1 MAGEGDDSPVK
12 AQGAADV
19 PVKLEDGVAKWIRDV
34 GAIVTILGVLVG
46 FGFTAYQLRM
56 KAKSDEES
64 ARLNQEAEVDKLALG
79 REQIKAQ
86 NTQHM
91 IDIQQ
96 QRYQLAAAE
105 KKDEHEALSTLI
117 NSMFAHANSEGDIVG
132 LFESVHR
139 DDESHEVITNA
150 LLARLENPRSKEEI
164 DLGFR
169 VLTAIG
175 PSAIDG
181 MVQVNSA
188 ARRSFN
194 GWITREF
201 LSRYAAKAKE
211 QFYPGGYQFL
221 PTLRDDVITEL
232 AAATSLDSRYIAAF
246 ISSDLPDLASA
257 ELEALKLKDQ
267 RMPIEMVEAV
277 INRSNEALDTVL
289 HSVPNRH
296 ETINLSYA
304 YLNYLVAYGKY
315 PPWVQLLAKCNT
327 CFVEDSPVGMDGSWL
342 GGVSDTEDA
351 VAINDDN
358 GSDSEARR
366 YTFVIDPG
374 LLDARQRK
382 THPKP

>member
-1 MAGEGDDSPVK
+1 MAGDGDDSPVK
-12 AQGAADV
+12 AQGADDV

-34 GAIVTILGVLVG
+34 GAIVTILGVLAG

-132 LFESVHR
+132 LFEYVHR

-188 ARRSFN
+188 ARR
-194 GWITREF
+194 
-201 LSRYAAKAKE
+201 
-211 QFYPGGYQFL
+211 
-221 PTLRDDVITEL
+221 
-232 AAATSLDSRYIAAF
+232 
-246 ISSDLPDLASA
+246 
-257 ELEALKLKDQ
+257 KL
-267 RMPIEMVEAV
+267 
-277 INRSNEALDTVL
+277 
-289 HSVPNRH
+289 
-296 ETINLSYA
+296 
-304 YLNYLVAYGKY
+304 
-315 PPWVQLLAKCNT
+315 
-327 CFVEDSPVGMDGSWL
+327 
-342 GGVSDTEDA
+342 
-351 VAINDDN
+351 
-358 GSDSEARR
+358 
-366 YTFVIDPG
+366 
-374 LLDARQRK
+374 
-382 THPKP
+382 